1 MKKVKNKIFYI
12 CGIIMVLSLSIVSIN
27 FISGINNKSL
37 NSEFVYELSNK
48 NYRKVYMLDETNML
62 VPLTIEINRKQHLV
76 DEIYTVISNL
86 RDLKIDGF
94 NNVLSDDIKINKI
107 ELKDGILNIDFSKE
121 FLNYDKLLEEK
132 ILESLT
138 WSVLEFE
145 EINGLR
151 ISVEGQLLKTMP
163 LNGYVLPDILDKSI
177 GINKYHEMITR
188 PSDSSEIVFM
198 YSKTVG
204 ENEYYIP
211 VTRLVK
217 NDEVSFSDI
226 YKKDVSV
233 LSGLKKID
241 YLKGI
246 EKIEINEE
254 NFNVSIDESYL
265 LEDNLVDK
273 ELYEILAVMLYY
285 NNYDYIVNFFI
296 DEEAVEVSG
305 YNKNEEIN
313 VSAININTI
322 EI

>member
-12 CGIIMVLSLSIVSIN
+12 CGIIMVLALSIVSIN

-37 NSEFVYELSNK
+37 NSEFVYELSDK

-86 RDLKIDGF
+86 RDLKIEGF
-94 NNVLSDDIKINKI
+94 NNILSEDIKINKI

-151 ISVEGQLLKTMP
+151 ISVEGQVLKTMP

-217 NDEVSFSDI
+217 NDEASFSDI

-305 YNKNEEIN
+305 
-313 VSAININTI
+313 
-322 EI
+322 